1 MNKILDCKASD
12 KVFMSKYDPT
22 LIKHTQVWAWL
33 SGEIVA
39 VYQDESGFR
48 LDAWK
53 DGTLGTWSA
62 HGGANQKFNKVMSGK
77 LGKYDLC

>member
-1 MNKILDCKASD
+1 
-12 KVFMSKYDPT
+12 MSKYDPT
-22 LIKHTQVWAWL
+22 LIKHTQVWAWS